1 MTEITELSG
10 GSALSFEAK
19 EGGYLV
25 NVGKWKEEK
34 APIGRVF
41 CLKNTNGTT
50 SGQKQNALSGCGAS
64 SKGASRGFA

>member
-10 GSALSFEAK
+10 GGALSFEAK

-25 NVGKWKEEK
+25 NVGQWKEEN

-41 CLKNTNGTT
+41 CLKN
-50 SGQKQNALSGCGAS
+50 A
-64 SKGASRGFA
+64 